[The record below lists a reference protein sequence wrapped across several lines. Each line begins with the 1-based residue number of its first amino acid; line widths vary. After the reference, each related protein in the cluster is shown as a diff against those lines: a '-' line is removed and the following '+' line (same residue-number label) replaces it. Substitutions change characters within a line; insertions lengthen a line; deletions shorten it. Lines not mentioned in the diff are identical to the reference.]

1 MTHVFWY
8 LARSAGFLTYLCA
21 WGSMVWG
28 LLLSTRLAPRLD
40 RAGLYLLHRLLSLGC
55 LLFLVVHLFT
65 LYLDPWANFS
75 LRDLLVPFASDYRT
89 FGMACG
95 IVVAFLLLVVTVSSL
110 VQARLPVVLWRGV
123 HYLAF
128 LAFAMGLLHGIITG
142 ADTRQWW
149 AIGGYGLT
157 AAVVAGLVVV
167 RTVWGRQV
175 AIAPAAPVRT
185 IDPRAHALRDLAA
198 AGRAKSTR

>member
-1 MTHVFWY
+1 MTHLFWY
-8 LARSAGFLTYLCA
+8 LARSAGFFAYLCA
-21 WGSMVWG
+21 WGSMAWG
-28 LLLSTRLAPRLD
+28 LLLTTRIAPRLD
-40 RAGLYLLHRLLSLGC
+40 RAGVYLLHRLLSLGC
-55 LLFLVVHLFT
+55 LLFLVVHLST

-75 LRDLLVPFASDYRT
+75 VRDLLIPFASDYRT

-95 IVVAFLLLVVTVSSL
+95 IVVACLLIAVTASSL

-142 ADTRQWW
+142 TDTHRWW
-149 AIGGYGLT
+149 VIGGYGLT
-157 AAVVAGLVVV
+157 AAVVAGLIIV
-167 RTVWGRQV
+167 RTIWGRQV
-175 AIAPAAPVRT
+175 AVAPAAPVRT

-198 AGRAKSTR
+198 TARAKGNR